1 MAKNNIENDPAKALT
16 ASWTHILFSKRLV
29 APALITLI
37 LLGAHVSFGILE
49 NYEKILLSVAVCFTA
64 ELILGRL
71 VLGRWPNPASAYISG
86 NSIGI
91 LLRSPMFWPY
101 ALCSAITITSKYV
114 LRYKGKHLWNPSNFG
129 VSAMF
134 FLAPF
139 AVTPLSVQW
148 GNNAWPI
155 MAIWI
160 IGAIT
165 LWRIKRFHIC
175 FAYVVGFFI
184 FAAVRACITGG
195 LYVTEIAPMTG
206 VMYQLFVLFMITD
219 PKTTVQSRSG
229 RMGVAFLV
237 AFVEMFFR
245 LGEVIYAPFYAL
257 FLVGPTAMFLE
268 ARRDTQNDARRDARD
283 DVRHEVK
290 VDTSSAIEQAA

>member
-1 MAKNNIENDPAKALT
+1 MAKSNIESNRTKVMI
-16 ASWTHILFSKRLV
+16 ASWTHILYSKRLV

-49 NYEKILLSVAVCFTA
+49 NYEKILLSIAVCFAA
-64 ELILGRL
+64 ELVLGRL

-86 NSIGI
+86 NSVGI

-139 AVTPLSVQW
+139 AVTPLSIQW

-155 MAIWI
+155 VAIWI

-165 LWRIKRFHIC
+165 IWRIKRFHIC
-175 FAYVVGFFI
+175 LSYVAGFFI
-184 FAAVRACITGG
+184 FSAVRAWITGS

-206 VMYQLFVLFMITD
+206 PMYQLFVLFMITD
-219 PKTTVQSRSG
+219 PKTTVQSRNG

-257 FLVGPTAMFLE
+257 FLVGPAAMFLE
-268 ARRDTQNDARRDARD
+268 ARRDAQNDADRVAD
-283 DVRHEVK
+283 
-290 VDTSSAIEQAA
+290 VDTSSALEQAV